1 MRIVRTT
8 NRRALERLFARDR
21 ARDREVA
28 LKAARI
34 VADVRRRG
42 DRALTRWMRELDDVK
57 PPFDV
62 TRRAMDEGWRRT
74 SPEVRRAI
82 RKAARAVRT
91 VAERQLPRSFAVD
104 TADGVR
110 IEQRVRPFGRVGCY
124 VPGGRHPLPSTVL
137 MTAVPAAVAGVGD
150 IVVACPRPAPEVL
163 CAAVEAGVSR
173 VLRIGGAQAIAAL
186 AYGTTSIARVDK
198 IAGPGNVWVT
208 AAKALVASD
217 CAIDLPAGPSEIVV
231 CANRGRADWIAIDL
245 VAQAEHDPQ
254 ARAVFVTTS
263 SRLAAGV
270 SSAIGAMRLAAG
282 PARASLAK
290 HGAIVIARTRGE
302 AVEIVNRLA
311 PEHLVCDAPFD
322 PDQFTTAGTIFRGRW
337 SAQAAGD
344 YATGSNHV
352 LPTGGAARTRGGL
365 STSDFVRTF
374 TVQTIGE
381 RGLRAIGPAA
391 IALAKAEGLEAH
403 AESIAIRLRPEF

>member
-1 MRIVRTT
+1 
-8 NRRALERLFARDR
+8 
-21 ARDREVA
+21 
-28 LKAARI
+28 
-34 VADVRRRG
+34 
-42 DRALTRWMRELDDVK
+42 
-57 PPFDV
+57 
-62 TRRAMDEGWRRT
+62 
-74 SPEVRRAI
+74 
-82 RKAARAVRT
+82 
-91 VAERQLPRSFAVD
+91 
-104 TADGVR
+104 
-110 IEQRVRPFGRVGCY
+110 
-124 VPGGRHPLPSTVL
+124 
-137 MTAVPAAVAGVGD
+137 
-150 IVVACPRPAPEVL
+150 VL

-186 AYGTTSIARVDK
+186 AYGTPSIARVDK
-198 IAGPGNVWVT
+198 IAGPGNVWVA

-352 LPTGGAARTRGGL
+352 LPTGGAARMRGGL
-365 STSDFVRTF
+365 SASDFVRTF

-391 IALAKAEGLEAH
+391 IALAKAEGLAAH
-403 AESIAIRLRPEF
+403 AESVAIRLRASPAPCA